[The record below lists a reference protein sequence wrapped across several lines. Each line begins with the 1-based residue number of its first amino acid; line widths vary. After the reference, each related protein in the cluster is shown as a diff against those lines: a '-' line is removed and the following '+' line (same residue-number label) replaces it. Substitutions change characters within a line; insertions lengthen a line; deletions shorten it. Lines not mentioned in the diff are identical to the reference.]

1 MRKNY
6 FDDIENKNSYPGNI
20 PGYDIDNADKC
31 LEEDGKNETESIAW
45 SMMAIAK
52 LLMDIRDELRKMN
65 ERSDEDGNT

>member
-6 FDDIENKNSYPGNI
+6 FDDIENKNAYPGNI
-20 PGYDIDNADKC
+20 PGYDIENAEEC
-31 LEEDGKNETESIAW
+31 LKEDEENYTESIAW

-65 ERSDEDGNT
+65 GGDRDA